1 MMDSIKLF
9 SEMIVQYFIWI
20 LIGLALIIFSFSRK
34 SSKDD
39 GDIAHAIEIMESML
53 AEAPDRLYESVH
65 PNWGVY
71 RNQIMRRLKSSVPD
85 IPDYVATAVLSE
97 FESRYKL
104 SEGVYI
110 RIKSTA
116 EETQDLDGGVTP
128 LIAPVEGFRLNRVEL
143 RRKRRK
149 LRSIIAGIIGYIV
162 IVALVFWVLVFL
174 KK

>member
-1 MMDSIKLF
+1 
-9 SEMIVQYFIWI
+9 
-20 LIGLALIIFSFSRK
+20 
-34 SSKDD
+34 
-39 GDIAHAIEIMESML
+39 
-53 AEAPDRLYESVH
+53 
-65 PNWGVY
+65 
-71 RNQIMRRLKSSVPD
+71 
-85 IPDYVATAVLSE
+85 TAVLSE

-149 LRSIIAGIIGYIV
+149 LRGIIAGIIGYIV